1 MTLSERVFL
10 MNGMGVGGCVL
21 FGFEVFESGQFDGY
35 GFIGVKFFVFFFVEQ
50 ELAFEVPEEVG
61 VVLGDEGVVFPSL
74 EARVL
79 FEVLLKGGLGSV
91 FGVGKHKS
99 LSSLE

>member
-1 MTLSERVFL
+1 M
-10 MNGMGVGGCVL
+10 
-21 FGFEVFESGQFDGY
+21 
-35 GFIGVKFFVFFFVEQ
+35 
-50 ELAFEVPEEVG
+50 
-61 VVLGDEGVVFPSL
+61 VLGDEGVVFPSL